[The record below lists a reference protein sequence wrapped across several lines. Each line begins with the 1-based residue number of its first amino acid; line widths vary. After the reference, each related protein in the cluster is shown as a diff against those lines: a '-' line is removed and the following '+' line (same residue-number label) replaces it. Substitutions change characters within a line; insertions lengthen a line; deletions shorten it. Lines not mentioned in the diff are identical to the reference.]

1 MIQWGFNKEGILH
14 DGSSIETGETSIIP
28 PVDVIFKKKATH
40 AICKKKVLLEVK
52 VLLRPR
58 WFSSS

>member
-28 PVDVIFKKKATH
+28 PVDVIF
-40 AICKKKVLLEVK
+40 
-52 VLLRPR
+52 
-58 WFSSS
+58 